1 MTQSIQA
8 RSLNVLWEA
17 QKEGLKASYNSI
29 FPVVTNDYIKSCH
42 VVPGTFCRVY
52 KTLYDS
58 VAAIHYGAAK
68 VVQATSF
75 VFGKI
80 DQGLNNILPYRFLKQ
95 RVFVVYNYVL
105 PVNPINGERQF
116 NLFSRNAEKF
126 LGDNIFY
133 PINSYRLL
141 ESSEISLTSGKNYSS
156 ITADVTEKLNASVN
170 SEILNPNGQTAFNYR
185 TKLVRSNQINAFACP
200 GGGMVV
206 YDGLIKELEREFVLK
221 NQGYKAIT
229 SSTVTLLDGSQE
241 TIDLSDVT
249 LEDVTAALIGHEM
262 THAASRHSMVAITA
276 DLITKVLYSAFK
288 YLAIG
293 YMKANDQ
300 EYQSLLKDSKAALTS
315 FNSENLKK
323 KEEFYLKMHESS
335 DWVFSIGLNLLSLFR
350 SRQNEFEADI
360 TGMYLAANAGFNPKG
375 AIYLQE
381 ILEKEAGRD
390 WYPDFFLTH
399 PISARRKQALL
410 AAYATL
416 NKQPKA
422 TNSRSA

>member
-17 QKEGLKASYNSI
+17 QKEGLKASYNPI
-29 FPVVTNDYIKSCH
+29 FPEVTNDYIKSCH

-68 VVQATSF
+68 VVQATCF

-95 RVFVVYNYVL
+95 RVFVVYNYAF
-105 PVNPINGERQF
+105 PVNPINGQRQF

-141 ESSEISLTSGKNYSS
+141 ESSAISLTSGKNYSF

-170 SEILNPNGQTAFNYR
+170 SEILNPNGQTPFNYR
-185 TKLVRSNQINAFACP
+185 TKLAHSHQINAFACP

-221 NQGYKAIT
+221 NQGSKAIT

-241 TIDLSDVT
+241 TIDLSDVR

-276 DLITKVLYSAFK
+276 NLITKAVYSVFN

-300 EYQSLLKDSKAALTS
+300 EYQSLLKAPKSDKSAITQ
-315 FNSENLKK
+315 LKK

-335 DWVFSIGLNLLSLFR
+335 DWVFSKGLDLLSLFR

-360 TGMYLAANAGFNPKG
+360 TGMYLAANAGYNPKG

-381 ILEKEAGRD
+381 FFEKEAGRD
-390 WYPDFFLTH
+390 WYPEFLLTH
-399 PISARRKQALL
+399 PKAASRKIALV
-410 AAYATL
+410 AAYTKLYEPSQATEV
-416 NKQPKA
+416 
-422 TNSRSA
+422 RSA